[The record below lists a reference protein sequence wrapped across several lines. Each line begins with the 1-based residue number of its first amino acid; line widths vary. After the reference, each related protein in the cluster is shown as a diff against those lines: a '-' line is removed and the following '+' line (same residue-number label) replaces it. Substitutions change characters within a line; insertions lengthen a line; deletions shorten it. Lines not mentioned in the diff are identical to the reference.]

1 MLYQYDARA
10 EKCPL
15 PLVNLRVLL
24 KKMSV
29 GDSCIIQI
37 SDAGSKSDIPNLL
50 TRQGYPFKKIFK
62 QDYLEIHIQHR

>member
-24 KKMSV
+24 KKMSA

-50 TRQGYPFKKIFK
+50 TKQGYCFKKVVK